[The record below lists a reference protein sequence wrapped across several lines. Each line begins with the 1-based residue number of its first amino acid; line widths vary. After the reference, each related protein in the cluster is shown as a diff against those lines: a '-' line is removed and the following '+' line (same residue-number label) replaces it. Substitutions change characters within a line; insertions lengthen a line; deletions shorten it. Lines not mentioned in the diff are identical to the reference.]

1 MPNLCEDNIKTE
13 LNNLKENLK
22 KMKEYTSVP
31 E

>member
-1 MPNLCEDNIKTE
+1 MQTLCEDDIKTE